1 MTQTQQKSLISIV
14 FILLIAGLIVS
25 LNVDNQDTQSS
36 VSVITPSNTNT
47 SSVDNP
53 AQATPS
59 NNTNTNTNTQ
69 ANTKQTQDP
78 FNPNN
83 NSNQAS
89 SEALN
94 NDPRLP
100 PGFPKS
106 LPPLDKDEIK
116 QTDALIAKADG
127 IIAKMDT
134 LIAELDLP
142 KTILSE
148 AEQDQLNTQR
158 QIQQDRLD
166 DIKAQIEA
174 LE

>member
-1 MTQTQQKSLISIV
+1 LGIHVQR
-14 FILLIAGLIVS
+14 
-25 LNVDNQDTQSS
+25 SS
-36 VSVITPSNTNT
+36 YDDRFWLWCHKLS
-47 SSVDNP
+47 
-53 AQATPS
+53 
-59 NNTNTNTNTQ
+59 
-69 ANTKQTQDP
+69 QDP

-127 IIAKMDT
+127 II
-134 LIAELDLP
+134 
-142 KTILSE
+142 
-148 AEQDQLNTQR
+148 
-158 QIQQDRLD
+158 
-166 DIKAQIEA
+166 
-174 LE
+174 